1 MNEISAS
8 PARWD
13 SIEHTADLAIEVRA
27 PDRQALF
34 LAAADGLVGLLCGR
48 ESSSD
53 AEAQATSPEGVAEW
67 RDLEVEAPDDPT
79 LLVDWLRELLWIQ
92 SSGELR
98 YVGAAILELEDGRLS
113 ARAGFR
119 PPEPGE
125 IERELKGV
133 TYHDL
138 EVRPDDGGWY
148 ARIVFDV

>member
-1 MNEISAS
+1 MDEISAS
-8 PARWD
+8 PARWKTID
-13 SIEHTADLAIEVRA
+13 HTADLAIEVRA
-27 PDRQALF
+27 PDREALY

-48 ESSSD
+48 ELSSD
-53 AEAQATSPEGVAEW
+53 TATRARSLDEVTEW
-67 RDLEVEAPDDPT
+67 RDLEIAAADDPT

-92 SSGELR
+92 SSGDWR
-98 YVGAAILELEDGRLS
+98 YVAAEILRLESDRLS

-119 PPEPGE
+119 PPKPGE

-138 EVRPDDGGWY
+138 EVRPEDGGWY